1 MSKSGRASLDL
12 VRPELDATVTEGR
25 GSFAIGSLLV
35 QTCESCGNKI
45 ILDAGDVIF
54 GERWYHA
61 ACWQLAGGYSRA
73 GEPKR

>member
-1 MSKSGRASLDL
+1 MIS
-12 VRPELDATVTEGR
+12 PELSTPVVERR

-54 GERWYHA
+54 GGRWYHA
-61 ACWQLAGGYSRA
+61 ACWQLADGDSR
-73 GEPKR
+73 GSESHK